1 MMWIDR
7 KYVFEAMIEPL
18 FPPFHHPNTFLAAS
32 VGTGIILTLS
42 YLDQCVSNWV
52 ARNLGVPHR
61 DDRGSERRIS
71 QRVLLAV
78 LNFLCT
84 N

>member
-1 MMWIDR
+1 
-7 KYVFEAMIEPL
+7 VFEAMIEPL

-61 DDRGSERRIS
+61 DDRVPRD
-71 QRVLLAV
+71 VLV
-78 LNFLCT
+78 REFYWRS
-84 N
+84 

>member
-7 KYVFEAMIEPL
+7 KYVFEAMIETP
-18 FPPFHHPNTFLAAS
+18 PPFHHPNTFLAAS
-32 VGTGIILTLS
+32 VDTGIILTLL

-52 ARNLGVPHR
+52 ARNLSVPHR
-61 DDRGSERRIS
+61 DDRSSERLIGR
-71 QRVLLAV
+71 RVLLAV